1 MEIFITKVK
10 VNKSR
15 RVTDLEIPLSD
26 TSRQHLFITGK
37 NGSGKTSL
45 LIEINKFLS
54 LIVEDDYYD
63 QYSMYKKS
71 LTDNENRLNTV
82 QNITEKQQVERN
94 IKNFKDFM
102 LQFGSVE
109 ITFSDHEIAI
119 HNKFLKGEFLLAYF
133 EAQRHVNLNV
143 PQGVNKVTL
152 KPVYGLTEKANSNF
166 IQYIV
171 NLKADKSFAKD
182 DGKINTA
189 QKIDEWFER
198 LENQLKIIF
207 DEPTLK
213 LQFDRKSYNF
223 NIVIDN
229 QEPFNLNQLSDGYS
243 AIISIVTELLLRM
256 EAHNVKSYDLEG
268 VVLIDEIETHLH
280 VELQKK
286 VMPFL
291 TNFFPK
297 IQFIVTTHSPFV
309 ISSLSNATVC
319 DLETR
324 TIITD
329 LSSYSY
335 DALIESYFMTDKY
348 SEIIKGKVAEYEN
361 LIAKQE
367 KTMEEFENLKSLRDY
382 FAHTPKYLS
391 KELLV
396 KLQQIELANLNN

>member
-1 MEIFITKVK
+1 METFITKVK

-15 RVTDLEIPLSD
+15 RVSDLEIPLSD

-45 LIEINKFLS
+45 LIEMNKFLVQIEENPYSSSS
-54 LIVEDDYYD
+54 LFLDYFDIDIKFSNSWREIED
-63 QYSMYKKS
+63 
-71 LTDNENRLNTV
+71 
-82 QNITEKQQVERN
+82 
-94 IKNFKDFM
+94 NFR
-102 LQFGSVE
+102 
-109 ITFSDHEIAI
+109 
-119 HNKFLKGEFLLAYF
+119 KGEFLLAYF
-133 EAQRHVNLNV
+133 DAKRPHASLNT
-143 PQGVNKVTL
+143 PRGIEKVEL
-152 KPVYGLTEKANSNF
+152 KLNYGLEERANSDF

-182 DGKINTA
+182 DGEIITA
-189 QKIDEWFER
+189 QKLDDWFEQFER
-198 LENQLKIIF
+198 QLKSLF

-229 QEPFNLNQLSDGYS
+229 YEPFNLNQLSDGYS

-256 EAHNVKSYDLEG
+256 EAHHVKSYDLEG

-280 VELQKK
+280 VELQKR

-291 TNFFPK
+291 IDFFPK

-309 ISSLSNATVC
+309 LSSVQNATIC

-324 TIITD
+324 TITSD
-329 LSSYSY
+329 LSAYSY
-335 DALIESYFMTDKY
+335 DALLESYFMTDKY
-348 SEIIKGKVAEYEN
+348 SEIVKGKIAEYEILN
-361 LIAKQE
+361 AKQE
-367 KTMEEFENLKSLRDY
+367 KTIEDIENLKSLRDY
-382 FAHTPKYLS
+382 FAHAPKYLS

-396 KLQQIELANLNN
+396 KLQQIELSNLNS